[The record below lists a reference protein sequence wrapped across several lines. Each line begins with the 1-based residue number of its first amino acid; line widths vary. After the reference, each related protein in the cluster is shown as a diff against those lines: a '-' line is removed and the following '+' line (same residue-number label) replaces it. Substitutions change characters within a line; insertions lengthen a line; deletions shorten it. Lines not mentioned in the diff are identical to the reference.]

1 MGLGGFRRRL
11 QRSPPMKALIAG
23 MNAAIAAAAVA
34 GLTFLIGM
42 LVFHSGNL
50 VVPIVIGLVAGAAV
64 FAVAWSQLQ

>member
-1 MGLGGFRRRL
+1 
-11 QRSPPMKALIAG
+11 MKALIAG
-23 MNAAIAAAAVA
+23 MNAAIAVAAVA